1 MRQTRQKHSWG
12 SDKTTWRSWFAAAG
26 LSGYEQAKHLHLN
39 DSTLVV
45 TAVLRGQGVALSA
58 PLYLQSQLKSQR
70 LVRLGSTPIT
80 FGDYWLL
87 ESADRASSKPR
98 AAFVAWLTGEIER
111 SSAKAGQT
119 I

>member
-1 MRQTRQKHSWG
+1 
-12 SDKTTWRSWFAAAG
+12 
-26 LSGYEQAKHLHLN
+26 
-39 DSTLVV
+39 
-45 TAVLRGQGVALSA
+45 
-58 PLYLQSQLKSQR
+58 LKSQR